1 MSRSISFRK
10 PEIKMARPDP
20 NPKEVE
26 IARMIGKAVGTRYF
40 LSSRHELRTGSFLYR
55 KGYIVGECHRFREIY
70 RYTGKPV
77 EEEYLVDENGSHLR
91 DEEEW
96 EVFFGQARRE
106 MDDLYVHYCLESRCS
121 DEPYDWLVRQKHY
134 TLIMD
139 EYIAKQSK
147 DQ

>member
-1 MSRSISFRK
+1 
-10 PEIKMARPDP
+10 MARSNP

-77 EEEYLVDENGSHLR
+77 EEEYPVDENGSHLR

-96 EVFFGQARRE
+96 EVFFGYARIR
-106 MDDLYVHYCLESRCS
+106 MDSPYDHYVRGINGTTISDLLVKHNCTSIVDLYSIKE
-121 DEPYDWLVRQKHY
+121 
-134 TLIMD
+134 T
-139 EYIAKQSK
+139 K
-147 DQ
+147 DR